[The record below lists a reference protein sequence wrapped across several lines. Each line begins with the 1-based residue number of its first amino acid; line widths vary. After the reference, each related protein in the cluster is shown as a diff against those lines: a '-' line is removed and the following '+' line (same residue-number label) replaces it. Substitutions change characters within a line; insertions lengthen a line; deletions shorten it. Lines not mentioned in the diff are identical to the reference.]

1 MGPLET
7 SACPSLLRVGR
18 LVMSGANLF
27 SAHSLI
33 RHRFPFAH
41 KEFDLFLFVEM
52 FTLLKV
58 YKYHYKCIV

>member
-1 MGPLET
+1 
-7 SACPSLLRVGR
+7 
-18 LVMSGANLF
+18 MSGANLF

-58 YKYHYKCIV
+58 YKYHYNCIV

>member
-1 MGPLET
+1 
-7 SACPSLLRVGR
+7 
-18 LVMSGANLF
+18 MSGANLF